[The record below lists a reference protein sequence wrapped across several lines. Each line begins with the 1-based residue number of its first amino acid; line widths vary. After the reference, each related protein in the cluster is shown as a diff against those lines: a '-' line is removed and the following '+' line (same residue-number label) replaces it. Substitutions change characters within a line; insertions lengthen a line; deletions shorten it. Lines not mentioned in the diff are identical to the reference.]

1 MSRAPLILVLLV
13 AVLTGSLPGSSLALE
28 ESPIFGTGGSLLPA
42 AGHENDQNERRV
54 LNGAG
59 QFIDFLS
66 GIQPTKQRSYSG
78 YPEKTPWPTD

>member
-1 MSRAPLILVLLV
+1 MKLKNRFPLTIETPEAARQLFIEFK
-13 AVLTGSLPGSSLALE
+13 AC
-28 ESPIFGTGGSLLPA
+28 LPA

-78 YPEKTPWPTD
+78 YSEKTPWPTD

>member
-1 MSRAPLILVLLV
+1 MNLKNRFPLTIETPEAARQLFIEFKDC
-13 AVLTGSLPGSSLALE
+13 LPL
-28 ESPIFGTGGSLLPA
+28 

-66 GIQPTKQRSYSG
+66 GVKPKLRKSYSG
-78 YPEKTPWPTD
+78 YPEKATWPID